1 MSTEL
6 KPCPFCGGVAE
17 LIEGECGMFQTAF
30 AVYCVGECHAKIG
43 ISGRLNETYE
53 WTPIFGT
60 AAEAAEAWNRRAE
73 RTCRAW
79 QDYEAMEDGM
89 PDCRMWRC
97 ECGETFPFW
106 RGLDPTYCPN
116 CGAKVAE

>member
-1 MSTEL
+1 MIEEL
-6 KPCPFCGGVAE
+6 KPCPFCGGEAKETEPAEVGSYWFQMWKIQCRDCGALVA
-17 LIEGECGMFQTAF
+17 GSHRRMN
-30 AVYCVGECHAKIG
+30 
-43 ISGRLNETYE
+43 R
-53 WTPIFGT
+53 
-60 AAEAAEAWNRRAE
+60 EAWNRRAE

-106 RGLDPTYCPN
+106 RGLGPTYCPN

>member
-6 KPCPFCGGVAE
+6 KPCPFCGGDAE

-30 AVYCVGECHAKIG
+30 AVYCVGKCHAKIG

-60 AAEAAEAWNRRAE
+60 AAEAAEAWNRRANEKEE
-73 RTCRAW
+73 R
-79 QDYEAMEDGM
+79 
-89 PDCRMWRC
+89 
-97 ECGETFPFW
+97 
-106 RGLDPTYCPN
+106 
-116 CGAKVAE
+116 